1 MINIWDMVS
10 YTAGLF
16 CFVLIVVIGWAVLA
30 GMVEGIINSIKQS
43 RGDKEEK

>member
-16 CFVLIVVIGWAVLA
+16 CFAFLVAGWAVLA
-30 GMVEGIINSIKQS
+30 GMIEGIIKSIKQS
-43 RGDKEEK
+43 RGDKDK

>member
-16 CFVLIVVIGWAVLA
+16 CFAFLVVVGWAVLA
-30 GMVEGIINSIKQS
+30 GMIEGIIKSIKQS
-43 RGDKEEK
+43 RGDKND

>member
-16 CFVLIVVIGWAVLA
+16 CFAFLVVAGWAVLA
-30 GMVEGIINSIKQS
+30 GMVEGIIKSIKKS
-43 RGDKEEK
+43 RDDED

>member
-16 CFVLIVVIGWAVLA
+16 CFAFLVVAGRAVIT
-30 GMVEGIINSIKQS
+30 GMIEGIIKSIKQS
-43 RGDKEEK
+43 RGDKDE

>member
-16 CFVLIVVIGWAVLA
+16 CFAFLVVVGWAVLA
-30 GMVEGIINSIKQS
+30 GMIEGIIKSIKQS
-43 RGDKEEK
+43 RDDKDE

>member
-16 CFVLIVVIGWAVLA
+16 CFAFVVLVGWAVLA
-30 GMVEGIINSIKQS
+30 GMIEGIIKSIKQS
-43 RGDKEEK
+43 RGGKDQ